1 MYVWSRLSKAFS
13 KSEKNIKPG
22 MFCSSVISMI
32 PKRSLI
38 FSHINL
44 PFMNPVC
51 ALSIILVIIGFILF
65 AMAFV
70 AIL

>member
-1 MYVWSRLSKAFS
+1 MYGPGYRKPFR
-13 KSEKNIKPG
+13 SEKNIKPG

-32 PKRSLI
+32 SKSLI
-38 FSHINL
+38 FSPINL